1 MSLKF
6 DIDGK
11 FEFNQLS
18 ELEWIPLGNNKFHCL
33 KNGKKFIAEI
43 KSISDDGKQMEIRIA
58 GHNYQVK
65 IQEELDQLIES
76 MGLDQIAA
84 GKLSS
89 VHAPMPGMVLEVL
102 VQPGQEIEPGADLL
116 ILEAM
121 KMENVIQADGS
132 GIVSNVVIEKGAA
145 VDKGQ
150 LLIEME

>member
-6 DIDGK
+6 NIDET
-11 FEFNQLS
+11 FEFDQLAD
-18 ELEWIPLGNNKFHCL
+18 LEWIPLGNNKYHCL
-33 KNGKKFIAEI
+33 KNGKKYIAEV
-43 KSISDDGKQMEIRIA
+43 KSISADGKQMEIRIA

-65 IQEELDQLIES
+65 IQDELDQLIDA
-76 MGLDQIAA
+76 MGLNQISA

-102 VQPGQEIEPGADLL
+102 VQPGQTIEPGADLL

-132 GIVSNVVIEKGAA
+132 GVVASVVIEKGAA